1 MRKLLNADLS
11 RIKKENIF
19 WLCLI
24 VMYIGSVVFGWMNF
38 STTLLYDERFL
49 QDTIYVED
57 ILFNL
62 FPMMGAVCAVFISL
76 HIGAEYEHDTIR
88 NKLAVGHTR
97 LELYTSN
104 LIACTAAS
112 LAICLGMLLISGIFG
127 YIFFKKFYLSWQELS
142 FMILCCILV
151 TAAFSA
157 IFVSLATTIPNR
169 AISVT
174 ISVVIF
180 FLLVFVA
187 SFIGTR
193 LMEGQMTYEN
203 MTITMDGIQY
213 GDLVENPAYVSGI
226 RRTVYEFIYDFLPTG
241 QAKAMNGM
249 NFDRC
254 TRWPITSA
262 VVLVVSTVLGY
273 YSFCKKDIK

>member
-1 MRKLLNADLS
+1 
-11 RIKKENIF
+11 
-19 WLCLI
+19 
-24 VMYIGSVVFGWMNF
+24 
-38 STTLLYDERFL
+38 
-49 QDTIYVED
+49 
-57 ILFNL
+57 
-62 FPMMGAVCAVFISL
+62 
-76 HIGAEYEHDTIR
+76 
-88 NKLAVGHTR
+88 
-97 LELYTSN
+97 
-104 LIACTAAS
+104 
-112 LAICLGMLLISGIFG
+112 
-127 YIFFKKFYLSWQELS
+127 
-142 FMILCCILV
+142 MILCCILV